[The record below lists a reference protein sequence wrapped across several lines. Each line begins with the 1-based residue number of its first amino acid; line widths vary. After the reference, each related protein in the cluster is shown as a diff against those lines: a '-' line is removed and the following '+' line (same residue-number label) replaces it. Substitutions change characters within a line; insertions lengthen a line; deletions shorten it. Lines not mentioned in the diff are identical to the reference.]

1 MSIAAFAVTAVLM
14 TLSLALTHTV
24 STRACNVRAGEFER
38 IVALLNTVD
47 TQSNLEEEKRIAK
60 RALKAIE
67 DLAGVAWRCSC
78 GKSAVRL
85 EAAALRL
92 RQGRET
98 SSYRQL
104 SIHIHGAI
112 EEINAGI
119 VPMEICDAN

>member
-1 MSIAAFAVTAVLM
+1 MVCAVTAVSL
-14 TLSLALTHTV
+14 TLSFAMTHTV
-24 STRACNVRAGEFER
+24 SYRACQVRADEFER

-47 TQSNLEEEKRIAK
+47 KQSNLAEERRVAK
-60 RALKAIE
+60 RALKAVE
-67 DLAGVAWRCSC
+67 ELAGVARECGC
-78 GKSAVRL
+78 GKSAVIL

-104 SIHIHGAI
+104 STHIHGAI

-119 VPMEICDAN
+119 GAMEICDAN